1 MAKENFS
8 EWSREELIR
17 EVRKLGRR
25 KYGLVWEDKPEIV
38 AELCKT
44 KLPVLVEDTSKE
56 ISGNVDKPA
65 NILIEGDNYHAL
77 SVLSYTHKG
86 MIDVIYIDPPYNTG
100 NNTWKYNNSYV
111 DEEDQFRHSKWLSFM
126 QKRLKLAKDLLAKD
140 GVMCVTIDNNEVH
153 NLKHLLEKLFFGKE
167 IIMTVIE
174 HNHRGRAKQNFALT
188 HEYALW
194 VVPKDTETISRL
206 NEKSEDI
213 QRNLRRTGQDSGE
226 STRPTMFYGIEVN
239 KKTLEIISVTEP
251 IDKGSELPKAVSEDT
266 ELVFPIDK
274 DGVRRRWYYSPET
287 VLSEVEEG
295 NVWAKIIDGR
305 IEIHYW
311 QAGKEKRRK
320 SVWIGP
326 KFDSSTY
333 GSELL
338 TEIIGN
344 NDFPFPKSLYAVME
358 CISASSEKKDAIVLD
373 FFAGSGTTGH
383 AVLELNKAD
392 QGNRSF
398 ILCTNNENGIC
409 EQITYPR
416 IKNVIN
422 GYGYKGKIRE
432 SLLEQKVTASSIY
445 HQTNIVESIEETK
458 QNKRNQYDFFELKV
472 ENNQI
477 TLYGVREKA
486 TRKEGLGG
494 NLKYFRPDFV
504 EAVPTDYNKKVLTE
518 KCTEMLCLKE
528 GCFRKV
534 KEGPHFRTFE
544 SHQGKNLGIVYDD
557 EGIEPL
563 KEEIKKL
570 KRKFVVYVF
579 SLDESAREEEFDD
592 IRNFVSLKPIPSV
605 ILNVYKRIFK

>member
-274 DGVRRRWYYSPET
+274 DG
-287 VLSEVEEG
+287 
-295 NVWAKIIDGR
+295 IIAQR
-305 IEIHYW
+305 
-311 QAGKEKRRK
+311 
-320 SVWIGP
+320 
-326 KFDSSTY
+326 
-333 GSELL
+333 
-338 TEIIGN
+338 
-344 NDFPFPKSLYAVME
+344 
-358 CISASSEKKDAIVLD
+358 
-373 FFAGSGTTGH
+373 
-383 AVLELNKAD
+383 
-392 QGNRSF
+392 
-398 ILCTNNENGIC
+398 
-409 EQITYPR
+409 
-416 IKNVIN
+416 
-422 GYGYKGKIRE
+422 
-432 SLLEQKVTASSIY
+432 
-445 HQTNIVESIEETK
+445 
-458 QNKRNQYDFFELKV
+458 QY
-472 ENNQI
+472 
-477 TLYGVREKA
+477 
-486 TRKEGLGG
+486 
-494 NLKYFRPDFV
+494 
-504 EAVPTDYNKKVLTE
+504 
-518 KCTEMLCLKE
+518 
-528 GCFRKV
+528 
-534 KEGPHFRTFE
+534 
-544 SHQGKNLGIVYDD
+544 
-557 EGIEPL
+557 
-563 KEEIKKL
+563 
-570 KRKFVVYVF
+570 
-579 SLDESAREEEFDD
+579 
-592 IRNFVSLKPIPSV
+592 
-605 ILNVYKRIFK
+605 